1 MRLLGL
7 VAGFAL
13 TFGLSGGAMAACGP
27 SPDPCEIASGTYHI
41 ELPETAAAGRPALMF
56 IHGYG
61 STGEGALRNRG
72 MVDAALSRGY
82 AVIAPDGMPMP
93 GRNGRSW
100 SFHPLRT
107 QLRDEVSFLQSVR
120 DDAAARYGL
129 NADNMLLAGFSIG
142 GSMTSYLAC
151 AAPDAFSAY
160 APVAGGFWRPHPT
173 TCAGPVRLFHTHGWA
188 DTTVPL
194 EGRVLRGADSNDPA
208 ALMQGDIFHT
218 MEIWRATNGCFQL
231 RGDAFSVT
239 EAFWRRSWTRC
250 SEDTALEL
258 ALFPGGHG
266 VPKGWA
272 DMALT
277 WFEGL

>member
-1 MRLLGL
+1 MRLLGV
-7 VAGFAL
+7 VAGLAMSL
-13 TFGLSGGAMAACGP
+13 GLANAAMAACST
-27 SPDPCEIASGTYHI
+27 SPDPCAIASGTYHI

-72 MVDAALSRGY
+72 MVDVALSRGY
-82 AVIAPDGMPMP
+82 AVIAPDGMPMT

-120 DDAAARYGL
+120 DDAAARHGL
-129 NADNMLLAGFSIG
+129 NAENMLLAGFSIG

-151 AAPDAFSAY
+151 AVPDAFAAY

-173 TCAGPVRLFHTHGWA
+173 TCAGPVKLFHTHGWT
-188 DTTVPL
+188 DKTVPL

-218 MEIWRATNGCFQL
+218 MEIWRVANGCFQL
-231 RGDAFSVT
+231 RGDDFTVT

-250 SEDTALEL
+250 SEGTALEL

-266 VPKGWA
+266 VPQGWA

-277 WFEGL
+277 WFEAQ